1 MLYLL
6 QFACLI
12 FMFISAFFI
21 AVTRLHVR
29 WINRRY
35 EWSRWMIF
43 SALLFMAVHFFL
55 QMYFGFRAMGEDVG
69 AVINALVYL
78 PCFTL
83 FSMAIYNIEATH
95 TKRRKMNL
103 ICAAVYAAMLA
114 AFAVGY
120 SFSGSLNIGAWLYVM
135 LALFLGNIVYCI
147 YMIIIEMNK
156 RKKLLETMTATD
168 MLPFI
173 RYARASIA
181 MLSLIAISMP
191 FAILSTKLLY
201 VVGPLGLLIT
211 LFFIVN
217 FVAFGNYYVPTEEL
231 LDRERGNGETDD
243 EDDADDEQTTAE
255 SCASQSAAD
264 SDQSEQRLSAECS
277 AFIQA
282 ALDKWCA
289 DMGYK
294 DSSVNM
300 LTLSHSLDI
309 NKNELTQF
317 FSQCQNTTFRIWLSE
332 IRFKAAKRMMM
343 EYPDYSND
351 IISSECGFSSR
362 SYLYRVFKEKEG
374 CTPIAWRDKQT

>member
-21 AVTRLHVR
+21 AATRLHVR

-55 QMYFGFRAMGEDVG
+55 QMYCGFRAMGENVG
-69 AVINALVYL
+69 AVINMLVYM
-78 PCFTL
+78 PSFTL
-83 FSMAIYNIEATH
+83 ISMAIYNIEATH
-95 TKRRKMNL
+95 MKRRNMYVV
-103 ICAAVYAAMLA
+103 CAAVYAAMLSV
-114 AFAVGY
+114 FVTG
-120 SFSGSLNIGAWLYVM
+120 FSLAGSLDIGVWMYVM
-135 LALFLGNIVYCI
+135 HVLFFANVVYCI
-147 YMIIIEMNK
+147 YMIVKEMRK
-156 RKKLLETMTATD
+156 RKQILETMAATD

-173 RYARASIA
+173 RYARTSVFMLLLTAVSI
-181 MLSLIAISMP
+181 P

-201 VVGPLGLLIT
+201 VVGPLGLLMA

-217 FVAFGNYYVPTEEL
+217 FVAIGYSYVPTEEL
-231 LDRERGNGETDD
+231 LEKEQGNSETD
-243 EDDADDEQTTAE
+243 EEEAAVE

-264 SDQSEQRLSAECS
+264 CDQSAQRLSAERS

-300 LTLSHSLDI
+300 LTLSHLLDI

-332 IRFKAAKRMMM
+332 IRFNAAKRMMM

-374 CTPIAWRDKQT
+374 CTPIAWRDKQA